1 MGSLITPAVAI
12 VTNERDVSAD
22 WVVREL
28 RARGSSFVRINTE
41 RLAERHHSINP
52 VSGDW
57 IYKTAHATYDL
68 SSLQSVWYRRP
79 ERPVI
84 STDTELT
91 DGESEYVADQWAG
104 VIDGLAMLPCRWM
117 NSPHAGARAE
127 SKILQLREAKAIGL
141 RIPDTLITNSRD
153 EALEF
158 IKNGERTSVVKALSS
173 SLIRDAEESRFVFT
187 TMATVGLISSARNIE
202 VAPFVLQ
209 EAIEPKDDVRVTVVG
224 EHVLAARV
232 PDIGTLDWRRSHER
246 ARFEPW
252 DLPCAMAEACV
263 ELVRRLGLRFGA
275 IDFALSGS
283 GEYYFL
289 ELNQNGEWGWLQQT
303 CGLPIAE
310 AITDELTA

>member
-28 RARGSSFVRINTE
+28 RARDSSFVRINTE
-41 RLAERHHSINP
+41 RLAERRYVINP
-52 VSGDW
+52 ANGDW
-57 IYKTAHATYDL
+57 IYETAQATYDL
-68 SSLQSVWYRRP
+68 SGLRSVWYRRP
-79 ERPVI
+79 ERPVL

-91 DGESEYVADQWAG
+91 DGEADYIADQWAG

-127 SKILQLREAKAIGL
+127 SKILQLRRAKAIGL
-141 RIPDTLITNSRD
+141 RIPETLVTNSRD

-158 IKNGERTSVVKALSS
+158 IKNVEGTSVVKALSS
-173 SLIRDAEESRFVFT
+173 SLIQDGNGSRFVFT
-187 TMATVGLISSARNIE
+187 SVATVELISTALNTE

-209 EAIEPKDDVRVTVVG
+209 EAIEPKEDVRVTVVG
-224 EHVLAARV
+224 ERVLAARL
-232 PDIGTLDWRRSHER
+232 PDVGTLDWRRVHQR
-246 ARFEPW
+246 AQFELW
-252 DLPCAMAEACV
+252 ELPSALAEACV
-263 ELVRRLGLRFGA
+263 ELVQHFGLRFGA
-275 IDFALSGS
+275 IDFALSDS

-289 ELNQNGEWGWLQQT
+289 ELNQNGEWGWLQET